1 MRCLARDCAGDRIA
15 RKFVAPA
22 LELMIL
28 DKAARGEFD
37 KGEAFDREEAL
48 LRFGEMYATAL
59 AGDGSVERGL
69 VVLAVGGELGGGAA
83 LLRLAALHLLNGL
96 LPEDLK
102 FGVRTYAVMGS
113 YHIAATGEDAAR
125 PMRLL
130 AVSAPSAGGE
140 YLSDKFDG
148 FVGEA
153 RVEVR
158 PGGIRR
164 TKGGRVAAD
173 LTISEGDIK
182 VKYNVYLQDKV
193 ELRFRSKD
201 HGRVELAARLL
212 KLAGVSA
219 EVRREG
225 GEGKWYV
232 EATTNKLAAGRKELR
247 DALAEIVRKA
257 AESGWVD
264 AGRAER
270 WLEKLER
277 GRTLRE
283 GWPKYLVRL
292 ARSGALE
299 VRYASTNPE
308 GIEREAQRFRDMGLV
323 EGRHFSVR
331 MPEGGRDGYVSILKE
346 GLAYAAWLSIRG
358 SEEQRRLAA
367 EFVEYILQ
375 RAGEEGNAV
384 HEKAKEIVKRGR
396 AVGSL
401 RLTDVK
407 GREVDV
413 GGKRHVVSVIGG
425 GAQFDEG
432 RGGKTLLRIKI
443 TAEVDGVGRDYTMTF
458 GRYRADNETI
468 GFATAKASAP
478 GGKEADAERFAAL
491 IKALTGK
498 EPRVRRMKDGT
509 MLLECSR
516 EHLDGFAL
524 YAELADAVM
533 KWLEKTRR

>member
-1 MRCLARDCAGDRIA
+1 
-15 RKFVAPA
+15 
-22 LELMIL
+22 
-28 DKAARGEFD
+28 
-37 KGEAFDREEAL
+37 
-48 LRFGEMYATAL
+48 
-59 AGDGSVERGL
+59 
-69 VVLAVGGELGGGAA
+69 
-83 LLRLAALHLLNGL
+83 
-96 LPEDLK
+96 
-102 FGVRTYAVMGS
+102 
-113 YHIAATGEDAAR
+113 
-125 PMRLL
+125 
-130 AVSAPSAGGE
+130 
-140 YLSDKFDG
+140 
-148 FVGEA
+148 
-153 RVEVR
+153 
-158 PGGIRR
+158 
-164 TKGGRVAAD
+164 
-173 LTISEGDIK
+173 
-182 VKYNVYLQDKV
+182 
-193 ELRFRSKD
+193 
-201 HGRVELAARLL
+201 
-212 KLAGVSA
+212 
-219 EVRREG
+219 
-225 GEGKWYV
+225 
-232 EATTNKLAAGRKELR
+232 
-247 DALAEIVRKA
+247 
-257 AESGWVD
+257 
-264 AGRAER
+264 
-270 WLEKLER
+270 
-277 GRTLRE
+277 
-283 GWPKYLVRL
+283 
-292 ARSGALE
+292 
-299 VRYASTNPE
+299 
-308 GIEREAQRFRDMGLV
+308 
-323 EGRHFSVR
+323 VR